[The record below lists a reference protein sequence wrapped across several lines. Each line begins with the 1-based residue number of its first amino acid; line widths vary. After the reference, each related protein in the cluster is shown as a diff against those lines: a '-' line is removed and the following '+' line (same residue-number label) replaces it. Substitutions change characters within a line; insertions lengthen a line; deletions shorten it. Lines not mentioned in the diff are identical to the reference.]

1 VRTSL
6 TIDGQ
11 KIEFPTSRI
20 MLWSVSQKGTVNITL
35 LKRDV
40 AMKAAA
46 QLIQAAAAKYPS
58 TNEPQ

>member
-1 VRTSL
+1 
-6 TIDGQ
+6 
-11 KIEFPTSRI
+11 